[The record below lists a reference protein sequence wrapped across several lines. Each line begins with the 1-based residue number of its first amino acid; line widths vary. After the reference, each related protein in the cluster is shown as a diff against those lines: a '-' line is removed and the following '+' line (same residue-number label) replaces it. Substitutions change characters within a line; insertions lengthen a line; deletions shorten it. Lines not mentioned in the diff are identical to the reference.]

1 MRGKG
6 HLPEIAIHL
15 LIVLILPL
23 TIISIV
29 DAVIGW
35 LGFNFAWQEAIVL
48 FAKAGVMINTA
59 IHPVPEKYNKGSGEA
74 IHLFP
79 EFSFSSRI
87 TLRGKKRVAAK
98 DKKIYDEGEALPE
111 ANNNKTQEADSSKA
125 DNKLE

>member
-15 LIVLILPL
+15 LIVLVLPL
-23 TIISIV
+23 TIISIA

-35 LGFNFAWQEAIVL
+35 LGFNFAWQDAIVL
-48 FAKAGVMINTA
+48 FTKAGVMVNTL

-79 EFSFSSRI
+79 EFSFSSRT

-98 DKKIYDEGEALPE
+98 DKKIYDEGEPLPDAVSNE
-111 ANNNKTQEADSSKA
+111 TKKANNGNADRES
-125 DNKLE
+125 E